1 MINKAYQKYK
11 EIEVKRKLNVK
22 RAAAVKKR
30 KKLAI
35 KLNRKKEV
43 FKKEDPLEIIKT
55 PSLPKLMPLIQ

>member
-1 MINKAYQKYK
+1 VYQKYK

-35 KLNRKKEV
+35 KLNRKKK
-43 FKKEDPLEIIKT
+43 FLKKKI
-55 PSLPKLMPLIQ
+55 